1 MKDEIRVLLDKVPD
15 WKNRE
20 VEVTPLGGGLT
31 NQNFRVDIDN
41 ESFVLRVCSTSTD
54 ALGID
59 RDHEYACSKIAADL
73 GVGAEVIHYSREEGI
88 LVIRFIEGKPV
99 SSEEARQPDKLK
111 RIVKSI
117 KRFHDG
123 PKVPGHFSAFETVR
137 QYHQLANENGVSF
150 PETLPEVF
158 TLMSHIESALD
169 GVQKSV
175 PCHNDLLA
183 GNFLDDGETMWIIDW
198 EYGGMGDPVF
208 DLGNLSVNQE
218 FTNNEIELLIRCY
231 YSDMEAV
238 VFAHLKLMM
247 LASDLREAF
256 WGFLQSGISNLD
268 FDYCAY
274 AKNIWSGSSLVHRHK
289 NSVPGSRTSRKSEAA
304 FRLQIHSNVGTRG
317 EQENVRI
324 AGVDSRLTLR

>member
-1 MKDEIRVLLDKVPD
+1 MNDEIRVLLDKVPG

-20 VEVTPLGGGLT
+20 AAVTPLSGGLT
-31 NQNFRVDIDN
+31 NQNFRVDIDD

-54 ALGID
+54 PLGIN

-73 GVGAEVIHYSREEGI
+73 GVGAEVIHYSREEGV

-99 SSEEARQPDKLK
+99 SAEEARQPDKLK
-111 RIVKSI
+111 RIVESI

-123 PKVPGHFSAFETVR
+123 PEVPGQFCAFETVR
-137 QYHQLANENGVSF
+137 EYHRLASENGVSF

-158 TLMSHIESALD
+158 KLMSRIESALD

-208 DLGNLSVNQE
+208 DLGNFAVNQE
-218 FTNNEIELLIRCY
+218 LTNDEIESLIRCY
-231 YSDMEAV
+231 YGDMEAV
-238 VFAHLKLMM
+238 VFAHLKLMT

-256 WGFLQSGISNLD
+256 WGFLQSGISKLD
-268 FDYCAY
+268 FDYSSY
-274 AKNIWSGSSLVHRHK
+274 AIKHLERFF
-289 NSVPGSRTSRKSEAA
+289 SRASTQE
-304 FRLQIHSNVGTRG
+304 FRSW
-317 EQENVRI
+317 
-324 AGVDSRLTLR
+324 LTDVAKQ